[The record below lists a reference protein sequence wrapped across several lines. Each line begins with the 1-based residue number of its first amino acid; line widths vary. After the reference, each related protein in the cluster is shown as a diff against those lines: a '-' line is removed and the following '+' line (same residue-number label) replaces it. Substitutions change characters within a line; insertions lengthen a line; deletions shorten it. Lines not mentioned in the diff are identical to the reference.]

1 MNYQVRRRYRPNPS
15 TAPAKM
21 PDPVKHEDGSL
32 TVCLPMPPASISP
45 NARRGESRG
54 AAIAKSK
61 VIKAY
66 RTLAHLMFFNAL
78 LSLELGTTPFTGYK
92 LAFFFRTRRFR
103 DDDNADASCKAYRD
117 GLADALGMD
126 DRALRKC
133 VLSTHHHDP
142 ECPRVEI
149 TLVP

>member
-1 MNYQVRRRYRPNPS
+1 MKYQVRRRYRAKPS
-15 TAPAKM
+15 TAPAKL
-21 PDPVKHEDGSL
+21 PAPVRHEDGSL
-32 TVCLPMPPASISP
+32 TICLPMPPASISP

-61 VIKAY
+61 VVKAY

-78 LSLELGTTPFTGYK
+78 LSLELGTAVFTGYK
-92 LAFFFRTRRFR
+92 LAFFFRTRAFR

-117 GLADALGMD
+117 GIAQALGMD
-126 DRALRKC
+126 DKVLRKC
-133 VLSTHHHDP
+133 ALSTHAHDP

>member
-1 MNYQVRRRYRPNPS
+1 MSYQVKRAYRPKRS
-15 TAPAKM
+15 TPMDKLPAP
-21 PDPVKHEDGSL
+21 VRHEDGSL

-66 RTLAHLMFFNAL
+66 RTMAHLMFFNAL
-78 LSLELGTTPFTGYK
+78 LSLELGTKQFTGYR
-92 LAFFFRTRRFR
+92 LAFFFKTRAFR

-117 GLADALGMD
+117 GIAAALGMD
-126 DRALRKC
+126 DKVLRKC
-133 VLSTHHHDP
+133 ALSTHAHDP
-142 ECPRVEI
+142 KCPRVEI